1 MYGNYILNNN
11 EKQLKKYLDQDKFID
26 VKIISPNFDL
36 KYYLSDSEIEERINK
51 LIKFSEIDK
60 NKKTLFIWPE
70 GALSGKYF
78 FEIKKYKKI
87 INENFTKNHL
97 IIFGINTYDKRR

>member
-60 NKKTLFIWPE
+60 NKKLFLYGLRELYQENIF
-70 GALSGKYF
+70 LKLKN
-78 FEIKKYKKI
+78 IKK
-87 INENFTKNHL
+87 
-97 IIFGINTYDKRR
+97 